1 MPALRQMYLNLTFK
15 SFHAHVEAIAVCV
28 CTDADAAFVAATG
41 LPWFDVLRT
50 DCHING
56 TTRGENFFKPSLLG
70 VLTGRAVQAAFASRR
85 WTQTCVLY
93 TERSG
98 TKLRPPPSLRYVLYT
113 ESDQVVYARS
123 LHAMSR
129 LASDTHYV
137 APHRL
142 VPMPHP
148 SAFAALESPGAVPER
163 ERARGPTRAALG
175 EVAANGARRLASFAS
190 EHDGSCCLDAGQCL
204 TRDHWKFWKAR
215 EQNADVLGLLR
226 VEHSFPMVA
235 GEGNFLRMQ
244 FRACEPSARVACAP
258 GPPPVG
264 KPARRRR

>member
-70 VLTGRAVQAAFASRR
+70 VLTGRAVQAAIAARR
-85 WTQTCVLY
+85 WTQT
-93 TERSG
+93 
-98 TKLRPPPSLRYVLYT
+98 YVLYT
-113 ESDQVVYARS
+113 ESDQVLYARS
-123 LHAMSR
+123 LYTMSR
-129 LASDTHYV
+129 LATDTHYV

-148 SAFAALESPGAVPER
+148 SAFGALAGAVPEP
-163 ERARGPTRAALG
+163 ERARGPTRTALG
-175 EVAANGARRLASFAS
+175 EVAANGARRLSQFAS
-190 EHDGSCCLDAGQCL
+190 EHDGSCCLDSGKCL

-215 EQNADVLGLLR
+215 ENGDDVMGLVG

>member
-98 TKLRPPPSLRYVLYT
+98 TKLRPPLRSGT
-113 ESDQVVYARS
+113 CSTPRATRSCTRARS
-123 LHAMSR
+123 
-129 LASDTHYV
+129 
-137 APHRL
+137 
-142 VPMPHP
+142 
-148 SAFAALESPGAVPER
+148 
-163 ERARGPTRAALG
+163 TR
-175 EVAANGARRLASFAS
+175 
-190 EHDGSCCLDAGQCL
+190 
-204 TRDHWKFWKAR
+204 
-215 EQNADVLGLLR
+215 
-226 VEHSFPMVA
+226 
-235 GEGNFLRMQ
+235 
-244 FRACEPSARVACAP
+244 
-258 GPPPVG
+258 
-264 KPARRRR
+264 